1 MSTSCGRPQEGSEGR
16 SHVDACGGGQT
27 PDFCYE
33 CHKWMT
39 PKCWFGPRKQFQ
51 KKFKKIQF
59 LFVAADL
66 LLQSVVRIYTKTRRK
81 YKYMPP
87 TSKEIEVFLCPIT
100 VLTHRNVIEP
110 NIKLSN
116 SL

>member
-39 PKCWFGPRKQFQ
+39 PKCWFGPRKQF
-51 KKFKKIQF
+51 
-59 LFVAADL
+59 
-66 LLQSVVRIYTKTRRK
+66 
-81 YKYMPP
+81 
-87 TSKEIEVFLCPIT
+87 
-100 VLTHRNVIEP
+100 
-110 NIKLSN
+110 
-116 SL
+116 